1 MDEVTH
7 HGLAALFAL
16 KSLQRAPTQ
25 SAYGAIGGGG
35 GGGAGAAGYGG
46 GAASTAYGAPGG
58 MVPMSNANNSKA
70 AVEQNVLAVVQGC
83 GDDAGASVQ
92 SICDALRLT
101 EKVVREAID
110 ALATDGHVYSTID
123 DDHYK
128 GCN

>member
-7 HGLAALFAL
+7 HGLAALFAI

-35 GGGAGAAGYGG
+35 GGGAAAYGG
-46 GAASTAYGAPGG
+46 GAASTSYGAPGG
-58 MVPMSNANNSKA
+58 VVPMAVSANNNSKA
-70 AVEQNVLAVVQGC
+70 AVEQSVLAVVQNC

-92 SICDALRLT
+92 SICDALRLS
-101 EKVVREAID
+101 EKAVREAID